1 MTGGWSAAKAEFGR
15 RKAEAARWD
24 AGNLNCHFGFTVE
37 RPRLFTHVLAAAII
51 VSLSTLRIGGTAMAR
66 DEEPREDLLRE
77 ATALVERVELQV
89 EGFAEPIVAGFRRDG
104 AASFYFGQDISYQFN
119 TAGQLR
125 RAYFAGRLY
134 KAEGG
139 RLVQLTRRRTADETA
154 LLRHE
159 CDASE
164 EQVFLSIA
172 SQKLSALQQALV
184 KGCFHVLGQ
193 LPPDCNIAAR
203 VGDWLSVHSG
213 PIPLACSPH
222 AN

>member
-1 MTGGWSAAKAEFGR
+1 
-15 RKAEAARWD
+15 
-24 AGNLNCHFGFTVE
+24 
-37 RPRLFTHVLAAAII
+37 
-51 VSLSTLRIGGTAMAR
+51 MAR
-66 DEEPREDLLRE
+66 DEKLRENLLRE

-89 EGFAEPIVAGFRRDG
+89 EGFPEPIVAGFRRDG
-104 AASFYFGQDISYQFN
+104 AASFYFGQDVSYQFN
-119 TAGQLR
+119 TADQLR
-125 RAYFAGRLY
+125 RGYLGGRLY
-134 KAEGG
+134 KSEAG
-139 RLVQLTRRRTADETA
+139 RLVQLTRQRTADETV

-184 KGCFHVLGQ
+184 EGCFHVLGQ
-193 LPPDCNIAAR
+193 IPPDCNVAVR
-203 VGDWLSVHSG
+203 VGDWLSIHSD

>member
-1 MTGGWSAAKAEFGR
+1 
-15 RKAEAARWD
+15 
-24 AGNLNCHFGFTVE
+24 
-37 RPRLFTHVLAAAII
+37 
-51 VSLSTLRIGGTAMAR
+51 MAR

-77 ATALVERVELQV
+77 ATALVERVELHV
-89 EGFAEPIVAGFRRDG
+89 EGFAAPIVAGFRRDG
-104 AASFYFGQDISYQFN
+104 AASFYFGQDVSYQFN

-134 KAEGG
+134 KAEAA
-139 RLVQLTRRRTADETA
+139 RLVQLTRRRTADETV

-159 CDASE
+159 CDAGE
-164 EQVFLSIA
+164 EQVFLSVA

-184 KGCFHVLGQ
+184 AGGFHALGQ
-193 LPPDCNIAAR
+193 IPPDGNVAGR
-203 VGDWLSVHSG
+203 VRDWLSSHSG